1 MESPYHGRPGA
12 GGVRRRP
19 TPARPAATGSAPG
32 RAGVAA
38 GGSVVLRIAVGARLR
53 RFREA
58 AGISREYAAHLI
70 DVSAPK
76 ISRMEL
82 GRVRFKE
89 REVVDLLVHYDV
101 QDPAEHAEFLT
112 LVRQA
117 NADGWWRSYRDVLPS
132 WFETYLSMEQEAS
145 LIRTYAVQLL
155 PDLLQTDE
163 YARSVAALQPAADG
177 DDAAATERRRELR
190 HQRQARLTAPDGPR
204 LWAVLDEA
212 VLRRSIA
219 DPDVRRR
226 QLGHLFDLAGLP
238 TVSLQ
243 IARFDRRIPVAIGG
257 AFTLLRFPANDLGDV
272 VYLEQLSGALYID
285 KPGDVDVY
293 QQAWNRMCASVEQP
307 RRSTE
312 LIDHLRGVRF

>member
-1 MESPYHGRPGA
+1 MESPHHGRPGA
-12 GGVRRRP
+12 GGTRRRP
-19 TPARPAATGSAPG
+19 TPAQRPSAMGSTPG
-32 RAGVAA
+32 WAGVAA

-58 AGISREYAAHLI
+58 AGISREHAAQVI
-70 DVSAPK
+70 DASAPK

-89 REVVDLLVHYDV
+89 REVVDLLVHYGV
-101 QDPAEHAEFLT
+101 QDPAEHVDFLA

-117 NADGWWRSYRDVLPS
+117 NADGWWQSYRDVLPS

-163 YARSVAALQPAADG
+163 YARSVAGLQPTTDRDDPAD
-177 DDAAATERRRELR
+177 AERRRELR
-190 HQRQARLTAPDGPR
+190 QQRQARLTAPDGPL

-212 VLRRSIA
+212 VLRRSVA
-219 DPDVRRR
+219 DPGLRRR
-226 QLGHLFDLAGLP
+226 QLGHLLDLAGLP

-243 IARFDRRIPVAIGG
+243 IARFDLRIPVAVGG
-257 AFTLLRFPANDLGDV
+257 AFTLLRFPASDLGDV
-272 VYLEQLSGALYID
+272 VYLEQLSGALFID
-285 KPGDVDVY
+285 QPGDVDVY
-293 QQAWNRMCASVEQP
+293 QQAWNRMCASVEHP

-312 LIDHLRGVRF
+312 LIDRLRCGP